1 MARKHSKKTEDFV
14 GAVRVNKNYV
24 CFHLMAVYTN
34 PGLVETLSPELQK
47 RMQGK
52 SCFNFRAVDEGLFAE
67 LEELMERALRRDTQ
81 MARAPKT
88 ITRCQG
94 DRRAPS
100 AAAPEAPRT
109 WRTYNAT
116 RAFATGSAKAS
127 PLIPA
132 GANQPRQ
139 TCHMP
144 TLLPPSP
151 TASLRPRDS
160 HQAIASNLGH
170 HSEGT
175 WARERMARTSSFLND
190 ASSVCTCP
198 PVGAQ
203 DRAVA

>member
-1 MARKHSKKTEDFV
+1 
-14 GAVRVNKNYV
+14 
-24 CFHLMAVYTN
+24 
-34 PGLVETLSPELQK
+34 
-47 RMQGK
+47 
-52 SCFNFRAVDEGLFAE
+52 
-67 LEELMERALRRDTQ
+67 MERALRRDS
-81 MARAPKT
+81 R
-88 ITRCQG
+88 RQG
-94 DRRAPS
+94 RRPSLAAKAIGAAPS

-132 GANQPRQ
+132 GANQPRH

-175 WARERMARTSSFLND
+175 QRRERMARTTSFL
-190 ASSVCTCP
+190 
-198 PVGAQ
+198 
-203 DRAVA
+203 